1 MAHILLI
8 DDDAGLVDANKLVL
22 EAKGYEVSVA
32 FTGDEAW
39 KLLEKRQPDLMV
51 MDVMM
56 EEFTSGFT
64 LAEDVHIKFPNIPIL
79 MLTGVQEHMRS
90 DWKFDKDKDANWL
103 PVCRFLAKPI
113 APTKLADEIEATL
126 KADKENKA
134 RRPS

>member
-39 KLLEKRQPDLMV
+39 KQLEKRQPDLLV

-64 LAEDVHIKFPNIPIL
+64 LAEDVRIKYPELPIL
-79 MLTGVQEHMRS
+79 MLTGVQEHMSS

-103 PVCRFLAKPI
+103 PVYKFLAKPVT
-113 APTKLADEIEATL
+113 PTKLAEEIEATL
-126 KADKENKA
+126 KAAKENNNK
-134 RRPS
+134 RPR

>member
-22 EAKGYEVSVA
+22 EAKGYKVSVA

-39 KLLEKRQPDLMV
+39 VQLEKGQPDLLV

-64 LAEDVHIKFPNIPIL
+64 LAEDVRIKYPQLPIL

-90 DWKFDKDKDANWL
+90 DWNFDKDKDANWL
-103 PVCRFLAKPI
+103 PVRKFLTKPI
-113 APTKLADEIEATL
+113 TPTKLAEEIEVIL

>member
-22 EAKGYEVSVA
+22 EAKGYKVSVA

-39 KLLEKRQPDLMV
+39 AQLEKGQPDLLV

-64 LAEDVHIKFPNIPIL
+64 LAEDVRIKYPQLPIL

-90 DWKFDKDKDANWL
+90 DWNFDKDKDANWL
-103 PVCRFLAKPI
+103 PVRKFLTKPI
-113 APTKLADEIEATL
+113 TPTKLAEEIEVIL